1 MEFARQPF
9 SIKLFGRQQF
19 LSCNLQIRN
28 CVSWNLQVRNVLS
41 CNFPGSG
48 VLLCNFW
55 EINLLLCNLFATGFL
70 LDSWIEICKVAVFH
84 RVISTIGASDHEVCK
99 GLRKSETWDLG
110 TRCRTQRLKLCPRTR
125 KYSSYCHIQ
134 TIILGLVHCVEHKAG
149 IIFQKETIF
158 GQSLAF
164 KLITFKKTTAKLIPY
179 NMKIA

>member
-1 MEFARQPF
+1 MEFARY
-9 SIKLFGRQQF
+9 RF
-19 LSCNLQIRN
+19 LSSYLEDSNFYRAIYKLETAFRGICKLGTSYHAIFLVV
-28 CVSWNLQVRNVLS
+28 VSY
-41 CNFPGSG
+41 CAISG
-48 VLLCNFW
+48 KLK
-55 EINLLLCNLFATGFL
+55 I
-70 LDSWIEICKVAVFH
+70 SWKLEIEICKVAVFH

-149 IIFQKETIF
+149 IIFQKETLF